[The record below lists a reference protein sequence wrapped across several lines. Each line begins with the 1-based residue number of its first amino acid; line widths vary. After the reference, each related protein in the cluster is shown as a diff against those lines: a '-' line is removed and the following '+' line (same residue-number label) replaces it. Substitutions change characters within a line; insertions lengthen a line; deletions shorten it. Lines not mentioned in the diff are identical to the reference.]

1 MISCSVFKKTFL
13 KDLNASYVNLT
24 EIMKNEKDAKKL
36 KELEK
41 NYISNMFKLNNASL
55 VATETNKIIQD
66 TLPIEE
72 EIIIEPKP
80 KTKVIIK
87 KNVKKPL
94 VIVEDEDVVV

>member
-1 MISCSVFKKTFL
+1 MFKFTLLFAAIL
-13 KDLNASYVNLT
+13 LVLIDSIYLNL
-24 EIMKNEKDAKKL
+24 M
-36 KELEK
+36 K

-55 VATETNKIIQD
+55 VATETNEIIQD

-87 KNVKKPL
+87 KKVKKPL